1 MSESEGRASRDDR
14 DAPIG
19 ALERVIRIEEA
30 AGAVLIVAILL
41 LVIVQIVA
49 RYVLNSPFVWT
60 GEIARF
66 GLIWVTF
73 LGAAFVMA
81 RGRHI
86 TVDVVSQPFG
96 PRGRM
101 LLDIS
106 ASLIT
111 IVTALV
117 ILPESLS
124 LTMAMSSV
132 GSPAADVP
140 MSVVYAAGLTGFS
153 LLALHCIIR
162 TILAIRSGPGAY
174 ADEDIGEQVT
184 GGGAE

>member
-1 MSESEGRASRDDR
+1 MSGSENNAPGDNQRAS
-14 DAPIG
+14 IG

-30 AGAVLIVAILL
+30 AGAILVVAILL
-41 LVIVQIVA
+41 LVIAQVVA
-49 RYVLNSPFVWT
+49 RYLLNSPFVWT

-81 RGRHI
+81 RGLHI

-101 LLDIS
+101 ILDIS
-106 ASLIT
+106 SSLIT

-124 LTMAMSSV
+124 FTIANNSV

-140 MSVVYAAGLTGFS
+140 MSAVYAAGVIGFG

-162 TILAIRSGPGAY
+162 TILALKSGPRAY
-174 ADEDIGEQVT
+174 EDEDIGEQV
-184 GGGAE
+184 GGEGAE